1 MNPILMEVGSTASGV
16 VDLVKP
22 ALTEAANNA
31 KEVITSA
38 SPIIFGVAAVS
49 VAVAVAYRWLKKIRG

>member
-1 MNPILMEVGSTASGV
+1 MNPILMEVGATASGV

-31 KEVITSA
+31 KEVIISA

>member
-1 MNPILMEVGSTASGV
+1 MNPILMEAGATASGV

-31 KEVITSA
+31 KEVIISA

>member
-1 MNPILMEVGSTASGV
+1 MNPILMEVGATASGV

-22 ALTEAANNA
+22 ALTEAANNV

-38 SPIIFGVAAVS
+38 SPIIFGVAGVS

>member
-1 MNPILMEVGSTASGV
+1 MNPILMEVGATASGV

>member
-1 MNPILMEVGSTASGV
+1 MNPILMEVAGAASGV
-16 VDLVKP
+16 VELVKP
-22 ALTEAANNA
+22 ALTEAASNA
-31 KEVITSA
+31 KDVITAA

>member
-1 MNPILMEVGSTASGV
+1 MNPILMEAGATASGV

-49 VAVAVAYRWLKKIRG
+49 VAIAVAYRWLKKIRG